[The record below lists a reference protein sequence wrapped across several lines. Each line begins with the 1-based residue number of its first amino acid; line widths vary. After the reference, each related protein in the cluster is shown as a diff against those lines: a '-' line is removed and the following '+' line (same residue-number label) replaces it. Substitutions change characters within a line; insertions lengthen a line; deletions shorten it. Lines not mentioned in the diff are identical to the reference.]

1 MWILMTLHKEKLD
14 KLLLTGWLH
23 HTILVIKSSISNN
36 IIIIIII
43 ITISFNY
50 PSLKKYIY
58 HGFRLLKW
66 KNIYYEMP
74 LGDYSKYKKSK

>member
-1 MWILMTLHKEKLD
+1 MWILITLHKEKLD
-14 KLLLTGWLH
+14 KLLLTAWLH
-23 HTILVIKSSISNN
+23 NTILVTKSSISNN
-36 IIIIIII
+36 IIIII

-74 LGDYSKYKKSK
+74 LGDYSKYK

>member
-1 MWILMTLHKEKLD
+1 MWILITLHKEKLD

-36 IIIIIII
+36 IIIII
-43 ITISFNY
+43 TIRFNY

>member
-1 MWILMTLHKEKLD
+1 MWILITLQKEKLD

-36 IIIIIII
+36 IIIII